1 MLAEA
6 SPVRIA
12 LTTVSSEEEG
22 RRLARTLVE
31 RHLAACVN
39 LVPNLTSVYRWQGTV
54 EEAPEMLLLIKT
66 TEERLSALEAAL
78 GEFHTYEVPEFLAFT
93 PESGSQAY
101 LAWLLNSVNDS
112 VNG

>member
-12 LTTVSSEEEG
+12 LTTVSSHEEG
-22 RRLARTLVE
+22 RRLARALVE
-31 RHLAACVN
+31 RRLAACVN

-54 EEAPEMLLLIKT
+54 DEAAETLLLIKT
-66 TEERLSALEAAL
+66 TAEQLSALEAAL
-78 GEFHTYEVPEFLAFT
+78 GELHSYEVPEFLALT

-112 VNG
+112 ANL

>member
-6 SPVRIA
+6 SSFRLV

-22 RRLARTLVE
+22 RHLARALVE
-31 RHLAACVN
+31 RRLAACVN
-39 LVPNLTSVYRWQGTV
+39 VVPNLTSVYHWQGVV
-54 EEAPEMLLLIKT
+54 EEAAEVLLLIKT

-78 GEFHTYEVPEFLAFT
+78 GELHSYEVPELLVLA

-101 LAWLLNSVNDS
+101 LAWLPEF
-112 VNG
+112 GA

>member
-12 LTTVSSEEEG
+12 LTTTSSEEEG
-22 RRLARTLVE
+22 RSLAHVLVE
-31 RHLAACVN
+31 RRLAACVN

-54 EEAPEMLLLIKT
+54 DETTETLLLIKT
-66 TEERLSALEAAL
+66 TAEQLPALEAAL
-78 GEFHTYEVPEFLAFT
+78 SELHSYEVPEFLALI

-112 VNG
+112 ANP